1 MLSTY
6 IFCYLVGGSIA
17 GSLGVPGLN
26 GSAPNQRA
34 VNLPMNGQATP
45 FLQAKV
51 MPLAVTEPIGN
62 PSECLLLKDMFDPAT
77 EVGVL

>member
-6 IFCYLVGGSIA
+6 IFFFVGGSIA

-26 GSAPNQRA
+26 GSAPNQRT

-45 FLQAKV
+45 FLPAKV
-51 MPLAVTEPIGN
+51 MPLAVAEPIGN

>member
-1 MLSTY
+1 MLSTH
-6 IFCYLVGGSIA
+6 IFYFVGGSIA

-45 FLQAKV
+45 FLPAKV
-51 MPLAVTEPIGN
+51 MPLAVAEPIGN